1 MIRCVV
7 SIEQK
12 EVSRIV
18 KMETRSYKVK
28 MFGETKRKGSSF
40 VKIEVI
46 SLEKV
51 LNKVLFYYCAV
62 KKTSLYKKH
71 FLYFCIVLHSKPS
84 ALNRS

>member
-12 EVSRIV
+12 EVFRIV
-18 KMETRSYKVK
+18 KMETKSYKAK

-51 LNKVLFYYCAV
+51 LNIKFFF
-62 KKTSLYKKH
+62 T
-71 FLYFCIVLHSKPS
+71 IVL
-84 ALNRS
+84 